1 MVQPTTP
8 TTEAKR
14 QGLHEIA
21 AEVQRCRQCALY
33 KHALRGVPGE
43 GDPNAAVM
51 LIGEAPGWHE
61 NQQGRPFVGA
71 AGQLLE
77 QLLQSVGLRRDRV
90 FIANVVKHRPPDNRD
105 PLPEEIQACNG
116 YLDRQIAIVDPRVIV
131 TLGRFS
137 LNKFLPG
144 ERISRVHGVARRLGD
159 RLILPMYH
167 PAAALHQNSLRR
179 TVEEDFQRLPAV
191 LAEAEQLSR
200 VAPARPGDPGSS
212 GNPPPAAEPPNPVA
226 PETKQLSLF

>member
-1 MVQPTTP
+1 MVQPTTL
-8 TTEAKR
+8 TTEEKR
-14 QGLHEIA
+14 QGLQEIA

-33 KHALRGVPGE
+33 KHALKGVPGE

-144 ERISRVHGVARRLGD
+144 ERISRVHGVARRHGS
-159 RLILPMYH
+159 RLVMPFYH
-167 PAAALHQNSLRR
+167 PAAALHQASLRR
-179 TVEEDFQRLPAV
+179 AVEEDFQRLPAV
-191 LAEAEQLSR
+191 IAEAEKLAAA
-200 VAPARPGDPGSS
+200 APA
-212 GNPPPAAEPPNPVA
+212 APVA
-226 PETKQLSLF
+226 APAQPKPPEPEPKQLTLF